1 MAQIKGKLSP
11 GMMLW
16 NMLISMLQL
25 VFLAAVGG
33 FAYYLAISSNSRSHF
48 LAYLLAGL
56 ALIAGG
62 VTALQTLK
70 ARVAPANTLK
80 TSRATPAG
88 SQGHLQQGIAYLKQ
102 GNNQAALSSFNK
114 QLNQTPQNS
123 ETWLYKGKALT
134 QMGRSAEASECYYQY
149 YQLSGQLQAAANKA
163 GETPVPPP
171 KAAPV
176 KSQKT

>member
-1 MAQIKGKLSP
+1 MAQLKSKLTP
-11 GMMLW
+11 GMIFW
-16 NMLISMLQL
+16 NILISLLQL

-48 LAYLLAGL
+48 FGYLLAGS

-70 ARVAPANTLK
+70 ARVAPAKNQK
-80 TSRATPAG
+80 KGIPTPAG
-88 SQGHLQQGIAYLKQ
+88 SQGHLQQGITFLEQ
-102 GNNQAALSSFNK
+102 GNYKAALSSFNK

-134 QMGRSAEASECYYQY
+134 QLGRSPEASECYYRY
-149 YQLSGQLQAAANKA
+149 YQLSGQLQAAAKPA
-163 GETPVPPP
+163 GETPLSPP